1 MATHNGR
8 THGVESDPRLRTI
21 AWKDLL
27 ALTRREVASEL
38 LLSLPWLVA
47 SLVFA
52 DSGVVPAA
60 LACSFM
66 FFLTGL
72 RQVHNAH
79 HYALGLSKRAT
90 EWVMFALSVFMLGSM
105 HAVQVNHLRH
115 HRFCM
120 GPDDVEAMSAHM
132 PWWKALL
139 TGPGFTVRT
148 HHAALR
154 NGGPVSRRWIRAELV
169 ANVVVIVLCLFVLDV
184 AALRYH
190 VLVMMLGQSFSAFFA
205 VWSVHHGCDPAGV
218 HSRTSRNRF
227 IATAAYGMFYH
238 LEHHLFPAVPTAHLA
253 ELARRIDAV
262 AGDVVEHDVL
272 PWSTLYSPRIVA
284 TTRRAPP
291 LLRCSHR

>member
-1 MATHNGR
+1 MAAYIRHR
-8 THGVESDPRLRTI
+8 HGVEADPRLRAI
-21 AWKDLL
+21 PWKDLL
-27 ALTRREVASEL
+27 PLTRREVVTEL
-38 LLSLPWLVA
+38 TLSLPWLLG
-47 SLVFA
+47 SLLLA
-52 DSGVVPAA
+52 DRGVLPAA

-79 HYALGLSKRAT
+79 HYALGVSKRAT
-90 EWVMFALSVFMLGSM
+90 EWVMFALSVMMFGSM

-120 GPDDVEAMSAHM
+120 GPGDVEAMSAHM

-139 TGPGFTVRT
+139 TGPVFTVRT
-148 HHAALR
+148 HNAALR
-154 NGGPVSRRWIRAELV
+154 HGGPASRSWIRAELA
-169 ANVVVIVLCLFVLDV
+169 ANVVVFVIVLAALDV

-190 VLVMMLGQSFSAFFA
+190 LVVMMLGQCFSAFFA

-218 HSRTSRNRF
+218 HSRTIRNRF

-238 LEHHLFPAVPTAHLA
+238 LEHHLYPAVPTAHLA

-262 AGDVVEHDVL
+262 AEDVVEHDVL
-272 PWSTLYSPRIVA
+272 PWSSAHLRRQRRTDVA
-284 TTRRAPP
+284 RPIA
-291 LLRCSHR
+291 L